1 MIQTRNVMKIA
12 IISSGFLPVID
23 GVTVSLFHRVRVLSK
38 LGHQVLVLCPD
49 YQSVAAVYPNWREYQ
64 GEILPGI
71 RVVNLPSEPFVGVDF
86 ERNLS
91 RRANRLLD
99 RELATFGPDIVHVDE
114 PDRIFLGT
122 LNAPGVAYARAHE
135 IPCVGFYHT
144 NFIDY
149 IEDFLPLPS
158 VLVSF
163 LQWFSM
169 LFIRPVF
176 HAYDAILV
184 SSLVAAEKMAQL
196 KVRNVVC
203 DRYLGVDVQ
212 AFLSVERDRD
222 FFAQVYGI
230 EGLQD
235 KTKLVFLGR
244 LTPDK
249 GWEFTLRSLTAWAT
263 GLEKDPQT
271 AFLLDK
277 TALIIAGEGDLR
289 DDIQTQLQPFARSM
303 GLSVHLLGRIPPVD
317 VPSLLANSDIHVT
330 TSEKE
335 TLGLTVLEA
344 FAAGIPVIAPAKG
357 GVVTHIR
364 HEKNGLLFEP
374 QDAESFGN
382 ALTRL
387 VLDPQLRCELGQQAQ
402 QDVADYDWESVVP
415 TLLSTWQTQISSR
428 S

>member
-1 MIQTRNVMKIA
+1 MKIA
-12 IISSGFLPVID
+12 IISSGFLPVVD
-23 GVTVSLFHRVRVLSK
+23 GVTVSIFQRVRVLSK
-38 LGHQVLVLCPD
+38 LGHQVLILCPD
-49 YQSVAAVYPNWREYQ
+49 YQSVASVYPNWRDYQ
-64 GEILPGI
+64 GEILPGV
-71 RVVNLPSEPFVGVDF
+71 RVVNLPSEPFMGVEF

-91 RRANRLLD
+91 RQANRLLD
-99 RELATFGPDIVHVDE
+99 QELTAFAPDIVHVDE

-122 LNAPGVAYARAHE
+122 LKAPGVAYAKAHN

-149 IEDFLPLPS
+149 IEDFWPLPRI
-158 VLVSF
+158 LVAF

-184 SSLVAAEKMAQL
+184 SSPVTLEKMRQL

-212 AFLSVERDRD
+212 AFRAARLDSDPN
-222 FFAQVYGI
+222 FFAKAYGI
-230 EGLQD
+230 KGLQGR
-235 KTKLVFLGR
+235 TKLVLLGR

-249 GWEFTLRSLTAWAT
+249 GWGFTVRSLIAWADR
-263 GLEKDPQT
+263 LKANPQT
-271 AFLLDK
+271 APLLNK
-277 TALIIAGEGDLR
+277 IALIIAGEGDLR
-289 DDIQTQLQPFARSM
+289 DHIQTQLQPLAGST
-303 GLSVHLLGRIPPVD
+303 GLSVHLLGRIPPAA
-317 VPSLLANSDIHVT
+317 VPPLLANSDIHVT

-344 FAAGIPVIAPAKG
+344 FAAGIPAIAPAKG

-364 HEKNGLLFEP
+364 HGENGLLFEP
-374 QDAESFGN
+374 QKAESFGE

-387 VLDPQLRCELGQQAQ
+387 AFDPQLQQRLGQQAQ
-402 QDVADYDWESVVP
+402 QDITDYDWETVVLR
-415 TLLSTWQTQISSR
+415 LLSTWERQIRMR
-428 S
+428 SPAVDN